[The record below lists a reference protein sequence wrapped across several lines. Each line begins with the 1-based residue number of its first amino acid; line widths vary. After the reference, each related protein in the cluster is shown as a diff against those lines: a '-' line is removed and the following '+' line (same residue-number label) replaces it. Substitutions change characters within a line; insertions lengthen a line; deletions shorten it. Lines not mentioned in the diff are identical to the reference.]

1 LYNKENAG
9 YNIHSYTLVRT
20 KWKSDVTK
28 AIVGRTERFQDN
40 TKFSVEIAN
49 VDTKFLALVLC
60 GGVLM
65 L

>member
-1 LYNKENAG
+1 MSTAAARKIDLEF
-9 YNIHSYTLVRT
+9 LVRT